1 MSEGRFS
8 TIRFNEWICITAQYE
23 KTVARIGR
31 QVYQGYS
38 RGLIVD
44 FTALEMCKQISDT
57 FAEARSMRED
67 LEEELERDAL
77 DGLNVE
83 ETKIADE
90 HRSLTQ
96 AQKTKRTFKLK
107 IAKFMGRAAINRK
120 LAAHRDQV
128 RDHSRDLGL
137 RALAC
142 YKDNPLLKVKGHK
155 SLCRLADQLSE
166 DADVKW
172 QEIVKTN
179 KESGGG
185 LSFHTIL
192 INFIGSFANFG
203 KNTPLG
209 RAVLKYFKYDEAA
222 ENKKLKEAY
231 QGSATAEVLRAQ
243 LEEIEE
249 PHLDVGREMDNMQ
262 QEYEETP
269 VEWNLPSSG
278 NEPESYPAYTPAP
291 EQATE
296 KWEPVADTWDPGTA
310 ADDDFLDAV
319 AEVPSFEPA
328 TEPAPP
334 APSGGPTLLR
344 RRPEPEAESW
354 NEPPSLPSISRE
366 QGPPTVAAGKQEAAG
381 EEWDWSNSDSGDAWE
396 VPEPPTNPAPSLQ
409 KADPFVAE
417 GNAEVDPFDFGE
429 PEQNPFAA
437 ESRPTIPQRPSAPT
451 IPNIGSAPS
460 QPGPPA
466 RAPQSRPAPAAQSRP
481 STPAPPARPPAAP
494 SQDSWA
500 APAPSPAPAAGSN
513 WGQEPTAASR
523 PPFVKSQQKEQ
534 PLGDWSSDPTPPSSH
549 SNWGNDP
556 TPPTSHSNWGTDEPD
571 YGWSTPQASKPAAPQ
586 PPAAPEP
593 PAAPQPPAPKAPEAP
608 PFAQPPQAPPPA
620 PTPAASLADDD
631 SDPLLKLLR
640 SDDKP
645 AAPPPGEDLL
655 DDDLLPDFLKNR
667 DDEESSADDAF
678 IPELPSF
685 LSSEDGPQLEIVP
698 FGSKEDLQPVKPGDD
713 SDEEPFIPQMPDL

>member
-1 MSEGRFS
+1 MAEGRFS

-38 RGLIVD
+38 RGLLVD
-44 FTALEMCKQISDT
+44 FTALEICKQISDT
-57 FAEARSMRED
+57 FAEARSMREE

-128 RDHSRDLGL
+128 REYSRDLGM

-155 SLCRLADQLSE
+155 SLCRLADQLNE

-179 KESGGG
+179 KENGGG

-192 INFIGSFANFG
+192 INFVGSFANFG

-249 PHLDVGREMDNMQ
+249 PHLDVGREIDSMQ

-269 VEWNLPSSG
+269 VEWNLPSLG
-278 NEPESYPAYTPAP
+278 NEPESYPSFTPPAP

-296 KWEPVADTWDPGTA
+296 KWEPEADTWEPDTA

-319 AEVPSFEPA
+319 AEVPAFEPA
-328 TEPAPP
+328 AEPTPPP
-334 APSGGPTLLR
+334 APSAGPTLLR

-354 NEPPSLPSISRE
+354 NEPPNLPSISRD
-366 QGPPTVAAGKQEAAG
+366 QGPPAVSAGRQEAAG
-381 EEWDWSNSDSGDAWE
+381 EEWDWSNSDSADAWE
-396 VPEPPTNPAPSLQ
+396 APEPPTNPTPSLQ
-409 KADPFVAE
+409 QADPFVAE
-417 GNAEVDPFDFGE
+417 GAVDVDPFDFGE
-429 PEQNPFAA
+429 PGNDPFAA
-437 ESRPTIPQRPSAPT
+437 DSRPTIPQRPSAPAT
-451 IPNIGSAPS
+451 PSIGEVPKEPSPPAKAPQSAPNPAARS
-460 QPGPPA
+460 APPQPANPPA
-466 RAPQSRPAPAAQSRP
+466 RSPAAAAQDGWGAPAPAA
-481 STPAPPARPPAAP
+481 A
-494 SQDSWA
+494 
-500 APAPSPAPAAGSN
+500 SN
-513 WGQEPTAASR
+513 WSQEPAAASR

-534 PLGDWSSDPTPPSSH
+534 PLGDWSGEPTPPAGSPSSW
-549 SNWGNDP
+549 SSEP
-556 TPPTSHSNWGTDEPD
+556 APPASLSSWGTEEPD
-571 YGWSTPQASKPAAPQ
+571 YGWSTPQASKPAAP
-586 PPAAPEP
+586 PT
-593 PAAPQPPAPKAPEAP
+593 PAAPQPPSAKVPETP
-608 PFAQPPQAPPPA
+608 PFAQPPQTPPPA
-620 PTPAASLADDD
+620 PAPTADSVDD
-631 SDPLLKLLR
+631 HSDPLLKLLR
-640 SDDKP
+640 SEDQP
-645 AAPPPGEDLL
+645 APSPPGDDLL

-685 LSSEDGPQLEIVP
+685 LASDDGPQLEILP
-698 FGSKEDLQPVKPGDD
+698 FGSKENMQPVKPGDD